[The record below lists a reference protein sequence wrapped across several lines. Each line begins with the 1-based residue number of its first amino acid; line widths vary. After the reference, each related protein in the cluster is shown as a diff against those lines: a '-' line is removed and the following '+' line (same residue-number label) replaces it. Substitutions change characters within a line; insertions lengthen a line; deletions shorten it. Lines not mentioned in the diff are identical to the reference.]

1 MKNQE
6 IADIFGRLAD
16 ILEIRG
22 EEFFRVNTY
31 RKVARI
37 IGDLSTDVS
46 DLVESGEILDI
57 RGIGKGTAAGIEEY
71 LASGTMRRY
80 EEARKSIPKG
90 LAELLSVPGLGPK
103 TIGLLWRELDVKSI
117 KSLKRTLR
125 GKKILELQG
134 MGPKKVENIE
144 AGIRIYESRSGRLT
158 LGTVLPAARATV
170 AELREATGIDE
181 IEVAGSIRR
190 WRETIGDIDILAL
203 SSKPEAVIKAFT
215 ELPRVVEVLA
225 AGTTKASVCVADGLQ
240 MDLRVVPPSVYGAA
254 LMYFTGSQAHNVRLR
269 GLAQSKG
276 LKLSEYGLF
285 KGERRIAG
293 RTEEGVQ
300 KKLGLSF
307 IPPELR
313 EDRGEVEAA
322 LTGELPGL
330 VELGDIRGDL
340 HVHSNYSDGHST
352 IEEVARA
359 AKARGYEYVSIND
372 HSRSLGVAHGLSI
385 ERLLEQAEE
394 IAEVNQRVKGI
405 TVLSG
410 TEVDILSDGSVDF
423 PDDCLEKLD
432 VVVASIHSGFQQ
444 SEDKITGRILSAIR
458 NPHVD
463 IIGHPT
469 GRLLGTRPAYDV
481 DLEVVMAAAADAGT
495 ALEINAYHERL
506 DLNDINARR
515 AAEMGVKVTISTD
528 SHHVD
533 QMWTM
538 ELGVR
543 TARRA
548 WLTPANILNTLTAKA
563 LLKVLSRVPAT

>member
-1 MKNQE
+1 MKNRE
-6 IADIFGRLAD
+6 IADIFNRLAD

-22 EEFFRVNTY
+22 EDFFRVNTY
-31 RKVARI
+31 RRVARMI
-37 IGDLSTDVS
+37 EDLSADVAA
-46 DLVESGEILDI
+46 LVESGEILDI
-57 RGIGKGTAAGIEEY
+57 KGIGKGTVAGIEEY
-71 LASGTMRRY
+71 LETGGMRRY

-90 LAELLSVPGLGPK
+90 LVELLSIPGLGPK

-125 GKKILELQG
+125 GKKILELPG
-134 MGPKKVENIE
+134 IGAKKVENIE
-144 AGIRIYESRSGRLT
+144 AGIRVYESRSGRLT
-158 LGTVLPAARATV
+158 LGTVLPAALATV
-170 AELREATGIDE
+170 AELREATGVDG

-190 WRETIGDIDILAL
+190 RRETIGDIDILAL
-203 SSKPEAVIKAFT
+203 SSTPAPVIEAFT

-225 AGTTKASVCVADGLQ
+225 AGTTKASVRVADGLQ

-254 LMYFTGSQAHNVRLR
+254 LMYFTGSQAHNVKLR

-285 KGERRIAG
+285 KGERRVAG
-293 RTEEGVQ
+293 RTEQDVQ
-300 KKLGLSF
+300 KKLGLEF

-322 LTGELPGL
+322 LEKELPEL
-330 VELGDIRGDL
+330 VEPGDIRGDL
-340 HVHSNYSDGHST
+340 HVHSDYSDGHST

-359 AKARGYEYVSIND
+359 AKARGYKYVSIND
-372 HSRSLGVAHGLSI
+372 HSHSLGVAHGLTV

-394 IAEVNQRVKGI
+394 IAQVNQRVRGI

-410 TEVDILSDGSVDF
+410 TEADILSDGSVDF
-423 PDDCLEKLD
+423 PDDVLEKLD

-444 SEDKITGRILSAIR
+444 SQDRITGRILSAIR

-481 DLEVVMAAAADAGT
+481 DLEQVMAAAADTGT

-515 AAEMGVKVTISTD
+515 AAEMGVKVAISTD

-533 QMWTM
+533 QMWMM
-538 ELGVR
+538 ELGVS
-543 TARRA
+543 TARRG
-548 WLTPANILNTLTAKA
+548 WLTPGDVLNTLTTKA
-563 LLKVLSRVPAT
+563 LLKVLRRA

>member
-31 RKVARI
+31 RRVARI
-37 IGDLSTDVS
+37 IEDLPADVA
-46 DLVESGEILDI
+46 DLVESGELLDI
-57 RGIGKGTAAGIEEY
+57 KGIGKGTVAGVEEY
-71 LASGTMRRY
+71 LETGGMRRY

-90 LAELLSVPGLGPK
+90 LVELLSVPGLGPK
-103 TIGLLWRELDVKSI
+103 TIGLLWHELDVKSM

-125 GKKILELQG
+125 GKKILELPG

-144 AGIRIYESRSGRLT
+144 AGIRVYESRSGRLT
-158 LGTVLPAARATV
+158 LGTVLPAALATV

-203 SSKPEAVIKAFT
+203 SSKPKLLIKAFT

-225 AGTTKASVCVADGLQ
+225 AGTTKASVRVADGLQ
-240 MDLRVVPPSVYGAA
+240 IDLRVVSPSVYGAA
-254 LMYFTGSQAHNVRLR
+254 LMYFTGSQAHNVKLR

-293 RTEEGVQ
+293 RTEQDVQ
-300 KKLGLSF
+300 KKLGLEF

-322 LTGELPGL
+322 LEKELPEL
-330 VELGDIRGDL
+330 VELADIRGDL

-359 AKARGYEYVSIND
+359 AKARGYKYVSIND

-394 IAEVNQRVKGI
+394 IAQVNQRVKGI

-410 TEVDILSDGSVDF
+410 TEADILSDGSMDF
-423 PDDCLEKLD
+423 PDEVLEKLD
-432 VVVASIHSGFQQ
+432 VVVGSIHSGFQQ
-444 SEDKITGRILSAIR
+444 SSDKITGRILSAIQ

-481 DLEVVMAAAADAGT
+481 DLEQVMAAAADTGT

-515 AAEMGVKVTISTD
+515 AAEMGVKVAISTD
-528 SHHVD
+528 AHHVD
-533 QMWTM
+533 QMWVM

-548 WLTPANILNTLTAKA
+548 WLTPASILNTLTTKA
-563 LLKVLSRVPAT
+563 LLKILGRA

>member
-1 MKNQE
+1 MKNRE
-6 IADIFGRLAD
+6 IADIFNRLAD

-22 EEFFRVNTY
+22 EDFFRVNTY
-31 RKVARI
+31 RRVARMI
-37 IGDLSTDVS
+37 EDLSADVAA
-46 DLVESGEILDI
+46 LVESGEILDI
-57 RGIGKGTAAGIEEY
+57 KGIGKGTVAGIEEY
-71 LASGTMRRY
+71 LETGGMRRY

-90 LAELLSVPGLGPK
+90 LVELLSIPGLGPK

-125 GKKILELQG
+125 GRKILELPG
-134 MGPKKVENIE
+134 IGPKKVENIE
-144 AGIRIYESRSGRLT
+144 AGIRVHESRSGRLT
-158 LGTVLPAARATV
+158 LGTVLPAALATV

-190 WRETIGDIDILAL
+190 GRETIGDIDILAL
-203 SSKPEAVIKAFT
+203 SSTPAPVIKAFT

-225 AGTTKASVCVADGLQ
+225 AGTTKASVRVADGLQ

-254 LMYFTGSQAHNVRLR
+254 LMYFTGSQAHNVKLR

-285 KGERRIAG
+285 KGERRVAG
-293 RTEEGVQ
+293 RTEENVQ
-300 KKLGLSF
+300 KRLGLEF

-322 LTGELPGL
+322 LEKELPEL

-359 AKARGYEYVSIND
+359 AKARGYKYVSIND
-372 HSRSLGVAHGLSI
+372 HSHSLGVAHGLTV

-394 IAEVNQRVKGI
+394 IAEVNQCVRGI

-410 TEVDILSDGSVDF
+410 TETDILSDGSVDF
-423 PDDCLEKLD
+423 PDDVLEKLD

-444 SEDKITGRILSAIR
+444 SRDKITGRILSAIR

-481 DLEVVMAAAADAGT
+481 DLGQVMTAAAETGT

-515 AAEMGVKVTISTD
+515 AAEMGVKVAISTD

-533 QMWTM
+533 QMWMM
-538 ELGVR
+538 ELGVS
-543 TARRA
+543 TARRG
-548 WLTPANILNTLTAKA
+548 WLTPGNILNTLTTKA
-563 LLKVLSRVPAT
+563 LLKVLSSA

>member
-37 IGDLSTDVS
+37 IEDLSADVA

-71 LASGTMRRY
+71 LETGGMRRY
-80 EEARKSIPKG
+80 EEARKSIPRG

-125 GKKILELQG
+125 GKKILELPG

-144 AGIRIYESRSGRLT
+144 AGIRVYESRSGRLT
-158 LGTVLPAARATV
+158 LGTVLPAALATV

-203 SSKPEAVIKAFT
+203 SSNPEPVIKAFT

-225 AGTTKASVCVADGLQ
+225 AGTTKASVRVSDGLQ

-285 KGERRIAG
+285 KGDRRIAG

-300 KKLGLSF
+300 KKLGLEF
-307 IPPELR
+307 IAPELR

-322 LTGELPGL
+322 LEGELPGL
-330 VELGDIRGDL
+330 VKLGDIRGDL
-340 HVHSNYSDGHST
+340 HVHSDYSDGHST

-359 AKARGYEYVSIND
+359 AKARGYKYVSIND
-372 HSRSLGVAHGLSI
+372 HSRSLGVAHGLTV
-385 ERLLEQAEE
+385 ERLLEQVEE
-394 IAEVNQRVKGI
+394 IARVNQRVKGI

-410 TEVDILSDGSVDF
+410 TEVDILSDGSIDF

-444 SEDKITGRILSAIR
+444 SEDKITGRIVSAIR

-481 DLEVVMAAAADAGT
+481 DLETVMAAAADAGT

-515 AAEMGVKVTISTD
+515 AAEMGVKVAISTD

-543 TARRA
+543 TARRG
-548 WLTPANILNTLTAKA
+548 WLTPANILNTLMTKA
-563 LLKVLSRVPAT
+563 LLKVLSRA

>member
-31 RKVARI
+31 RRVARI
-37 IGDLSTDVS
+37 IEDLSADVA

-57 RGIGKGTAAGIEEY
+57 KGVGKGTVAGIEEY
-71 LASGTMRRY
+71 LETGGMRRY

-90 LAELLSVPGLGPK
+90 LAELLSIPGLGPK
-103 TIGLLWRELDVKSI
+103 TIGLLWHELDVKSI

-125 GKKILELQG
+125 GKKILELPG

-144 AGIRIYESRSGRLT
+144 AGIRVYESRSGRLT
-158 LGTVLPAARATV
+158 LGTVLPAALATV

-203 SSKPEAVIKAFT
+203 SSKPAPVIKAFT

-225 AGTTKASVCVADGLQ
+225 AGTTKASVRVVDGLQ
-240 MDLRVVPPSVYGAA
+240 MDLRVVSPSVYGAA
-254 LMYFTGSQAHNVRLR
+254 LMYFTGSQAHNVKLR

-293 RTEEGVQ
+293 RTEQDVQ
-300 KKLGLSF
+300 KKLGLEF

-322 LTGELPGL
+322 LENELPEL
-330 VELGDIRGDL
+330 VELADIRGDL

-359 AKARGYEYVSIND
+359 AKARGYKYVSIND
-372 HSRSLGVAHGLSI
+372 HSRSLGVAHGLTI
-385 ERLLEQAEE
+385 ERLLEQVEE
-394 IAEVNQRVKGI
+394 IAQVNQRVTGI

-410 TEVDILSDGSVDF
+410 TEADILSDGSLDF
-423 PDDCLEKLD
+423 PDDVLEKLD
-432 VVVASIHSGFQQ
+432 VVVGSIHSGFQQ
-444 SEDKITGRILSAIR
+444 SGDKITGRILSAIR

-481 DLEVVMAAAADAGT
+481 DLEQVMAAAADAGT

-515 AAEMGVKVTISTD
+515 AAEMGVKVAISTD

-533 QMWTM
+533 QMWMM

-543 TARRA
+543 TARRG
-548 WLTPANILNTLTAKA
+548 WLEPANILNTLTTKKLLRA
-563 LLKVLSRVPAT
+563 LGRE

>member
-37 IGDLSTDVS
+37 IGDLSADVA

-103 TIGLLWRELDVKSI
+103 TIGLLWRELDVKSV

-125 GKKILELQG
+125 SKKILELPG

-144 AGIRIYESRSGRLT
+144 AGIRVYESRSGRLT
-158 LGTVLPAARATV
+158 LGTVLPAALATV

-215 ELPRVVEVLA
+215 DLPRVVEVLA
-225 AGTTKASVCVADGLQ
+225 AGTTKASVRVADGLQ
-240 MDLRVVPPSVYGAA
+240 MDLRVVPSSVYGAA

-322 LTGELPGL
+322 LRGELPGL

-359 AKARGYEYVSIND
+359 AKARGYKYVSIND

-394 IAEVNQRVKGI
+394 IAQVNQRVKGI

-410 TEVDILSDGSVDF
+410 TEVDILSDGSIDF
-423 PDDCLEKLD
+423 PDEVLEKLD

-444 SEDKITGRILSAIR
+444 SEDKITGRIVSAIR

-481 DLEVVMAAAADAGT
+481 DLEAVMAAAADTGT

-543 TARRA
+543 TARRG
-548 WLTPANILNTLTAKA
+548 WLTPANILNTLTMKA
-563 LLKVLSRVPAT
+563 LLKVLSHAPTT

>member
-31 RKVARI
+31 RRVARI
-37 IGDLSTDVS
+37 IEDLSADVA

-57 RGIGKGTAAGIEEY
+57 KGVGKGTVAGIEEY
-71 LASGTMRRY
+71 LETGGMRRY

-103 TIGLLWRELDVKSI
+103 TIGLLWHELDVKSI

-125 GKKILELQG
+125 GKKILELPG

-144 AGIRIYESRSGRLT
+144 AGVRVYESRSGRLT
-158 LGTVLPAARATV
+158 LGTVLPAALATV
-170 AELREATGIDE
+170 AELREATGIDD

-203 SSKPEAVIKAFT
+203 SSKPAPVIKAFT

-225 AGTTKASVCVADGLQ
+225 AGTTKASVRVADGLQ

-293 RTEEGVQ
+293 RTEQDVQ
-300 KKLGLSF
+300 KKLGLQF

-322 LTGELPGL
+322 LENELPEL
-330 VELGDIRGDL
+330 VELADIRGDL

-359 AKARGYEYVSIND
+359 AKARGYKYVSIND
-372 HSRSLGVAHGLSI
+372 HSRSLGVAHGLTI

-394 IAEVNQRVKGI
+394 IAQVNQRVKGI

-410 TEVDILSDGSVDF
+410 TEADILSDGSMDF

-432 VVVASIHSGFQQ
+432 VVVGSIHSGFQQ
-444 SEDKITGRILSAIR
+444 SEDKITGRILSAIQ

-481 DLEVVMAAAADAGT
+481 DLEAVMAAAADTGT

-515 AAEMGVKVTISTD
+515 AAEMGVKVAISTD

-533 QMWTM
+533 QMWVM

-548 WLTPANILNTLTAKA
+548 WLTPANILNTLTTKA
-563 LLKVLSRVPAT
+563 LLKALSGA